1 MMRINKVLSL
11 VLLIATA
18 SDQMAQD
25 STATTA
31 RIELSGNYAINSNA
45 ITASFYEHFYNGGF
59 IDNGLKD
66 QVSNRLSTSNS
77 FGVEAESKVLYFS
90 EPVNGPWSVYAGLGY
105 NVELGTQF
113 TRDLFNVVFYGNA
126 TYANKTADLS
136 GTQVKYMES
145 QSLHFGLSRAL
156 KTDSLTSKKSIRFG
170 FNVVKGQNWYDI
182 KVDKGSLFT
191 EQNGAFLDIVLKGNS
206 YHSDNTRSDLAAF
219 NGVGLGLNFAYKVEK
234 KNGIQYSVELSNL
247 GLMQW
252 GAHSV
257 RSSVDTSFHFEGLAI
272 KNIFTISDSTFNNIS
287 VAGASDNLKSETKSQ
302 TMVLPFTIR
311 GKCLYPLNAKNYL
324 TAELNYKYWA
334 NYIPKLM
341 LSYGYRLSTLWS
353 VELSGGYGGY
363 GQMHAGLAAKYSA
376 AHVQLSAGA
385 SDFLG
390 FVAPS
395 SFSNQGAFVM
405 ASYVF

>member
-11 VLLIATA
+11 GLLIATA

-25 STATTA
+25 STATKA
-31 RIELSGNYAINSNA
+31 RIELSGNYAISSNA
-45 ITASFYEHFYNGGF
+45 VTAKFYGHFYNGGF

-66 QVSNRLSTSNS
+66 QVSKRLSNKNS
-77 FGVEAESKVLYFS
+77 FGAEAESKALYYS
-90 EPVNGPWSVYAGLGY
+90 EGLKGPWSVYAGLGY
-105 NVELGTQF
+105 NVDLGAQF

-126 TYANKTADLS
+126 AYADKTADLS
-136 GTQVKYMES
+136 AIQVKYLES
-145 QSLHFGLSRAL
+145 QALYFGLSRAL
-156 KTDSLTSKKSIRFG
+156 KMDSLTAQKSIQFG
-170 FNVVKGQNWYDI
+170 INVVKGQNWYDI
-182 KVDKGSLFT
+182 KVDKGALFT
-191 EQNGAFLDIVLKGNS
+191 EQNGSFIDVAIKGDS
-206 YHSDNTRSDLAAF
+206 YHSDEAANDLAAF
-219 NGVGLGLNFAYKVEK
+219 NGVGVGLNFTYKVEK
-234 KNGIQYSVELSNL
+234 KKGIQYSVELSNL

-252 GAHSV
+252 GALTVHN
-257 RSSVDTSFHFEGLAI
+257 SVDTSFHFEGLAI
-272 KNIFTISDSTFNNIS
+272 DNIFTISDSTFNNIS
-287 VAGASDNLKSETKSQ
+287 VTNASDHLQSETKSQ

-311 GKCLYPLNAKNYL
+311 GKYLYPLNAKNYL

-341 LSYGYRLSTLWS
+341 LSYGCRLSTLWS

-363 GQMHAGLAAKYSA
+363 GQLHAGLAAKYSA